1 LLEQIKLLVRLQ
13 QMDTERLGLESEAAE
28 GPVRIANLEQG
39 LEGLAGQI
47 DAAVGELVQLR
58 SQRQDIEETVE
69 GNQTKMKRSQSR
81 LPMIKN
87 NREYRAVLKEIDD
100 LKRMNFEL
108 EDEIIEVMER
118 LEGLEAEQ
126 TARRRRLDEIKVE
139 LEENKQIILDRVA
152 ECQRLLAAMAGERD
166 EIRAAIDPET
176 LAHYDQIAYARGGLA
191 LAPIKGGT
199 CQACFMNLT
208 PRQYQILQ
216 HMERLM
222 TCPSCHR
229 LIYWAEHEA
238 FAPLDAPETAPVQ
251 AGEGAS

>member
-1 LLEQIKLLVRLQ
+1 MLEQIKLLVRLQ
-13 QMDTERLGLESEAAE
+13 QMDTERLGLESEAAD

-39 LEGLAGQI
+39 LDGLTAQI
-47 DAAVGELVQLR
+47 DAAVGELVEAR
-58 SQRQDIEETVE
+58 RQRKEIEETVE
-69 GNQTKMKRSQSR
+69 GNQTKMKRSQAR

-118 LEGLEAEQ
+118 LETREAEQ
-126 TARRRRLDEIKVE
+126 TERRRRLDEIKVE
-139 LEENKQIILDRVA
+139 LEENKQTILDRVA
-152 ECQRLLAAMAGERD
+152 ECQRQLAAMAGERE
-166 EIRAAIDPET
+166 EIRAAIDPEI

-208 PRQYQILQ
+208 PQQYQILQ

-238 FAPLDAPETAPVQ
+238 FAPPEEPESESAL